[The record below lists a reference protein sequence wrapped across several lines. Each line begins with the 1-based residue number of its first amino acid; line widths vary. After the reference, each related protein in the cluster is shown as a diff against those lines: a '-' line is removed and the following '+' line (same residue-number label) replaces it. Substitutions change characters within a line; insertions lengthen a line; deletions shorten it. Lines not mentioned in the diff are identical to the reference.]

1 MAFCDKC
8 GKALVDGVAFCTACG
23 NPVGPPPTPSVGA
36 QAGGQPGV
44 KPGAQSGVQPAP
56 GGRDP
61 APPPDL
67 RAGPYD
73 DPDRYELQQMC
84 SRGGEGELW
93 RAAISVDG
101 VRLPVAVKVINETN
115 IDHLDD
121 WSHRWK
127 QQAEILKTL
136 DHPSLV
142 KVRDTFEGPLP
153 HAAGAVDPASRSLF
167 LVMNWVNGESLV
179 EWAAHH
185 PDRDVLDSVRII
197 ARIAT
202 AVDYLHSGSSTGKS
216 VLHRDIK
223 PANVLVD
230 GNNVCLVDFGFA
242 RLMSGEPMTLAG
254 TPFYLAP
261 EVVGG
266 GTFNE
271 ASDRYALGATA
282 YYTIV
287 GEPPIPGDF
296 ATMRTK
302 LEHARGVDGRTD
314 LADHVL
320 AMMDP
325 SPAQRPT
332 NSLEWAQSLAAGAVS
347 SSLPTRPVVAA
358 GAAAAAPAATPPAKR
373 KSRTKLIA
381 AVLVVVVVAAAGA
394 AVALALDHG
403 KSNANTPSA
412 ALSPNST
419 PAASSSPTDSES
431 PAVSDSG
438 SPQAADS
445 GAPQTSDGSGTT
457 MMNLSQYAQPIT
469 GSVNTG
475 QATVKNDPYPFS
487 VMMEPDYDYH
497 VQYVEY
503 NVPSGFSSFQAA
515 IGLDDSSGSS
525 ATTTFQITNAISGQY
540 LFGSASHPITL
551 KVNQVRN
558 INVAF
563 PSDILRIR
571 LTTISNASDS
581 DWDVGVTPVWGNAQ
595 FSGPSDQV
603 VLPEPSPSY

>member
-1 MAFCDKC
+1 MAFCDNC
-8 GKALVDGVAFCTACG
+8 GKALDDGVAFCTACG
-23 NPVGPPPTPSVGA
+23 NRVGPPPAPSIA
-36 QAGGQPGV
+36 SRAGVQPGV
-44 KPGAQSGVQPAP
+44 QPGTERAQ
-56 GGRDP
+56 GGRDTATP
-61 APPPDL
+61 SSL

-73 DPDRYELQQMC
+73 DPDRYELLQMC

-93 RAAISVDG
+93 RAAISIDG
-101 VRLPVAVKVINETN
+101 VSLPVAVKVINETN
-115 IDHLDD
+115 IDRLED
-121 WSHRWK
+121 WSRRWR

-153 HAAGAVDPASRSLF
+153 HAAGVADPSSRSLF

-179 EWAAHH
+179 EWTTHH
-185 PDRDVLDSVRII
+185 PNRDVLDSVRII
-197 ARIAT
+197 ARTAT
-202 AVDYLHSGSSTGKS
+202 AVDYLHSGTSTGKA

-302 LEHARGVDGRTD
+302 LEHTRGVDGRTD

-320 AMMDP
+320 AMMAQ

-347 SSLPTRPVVAA
+347 SSLPARPTGAA
-358 GAAAAAPAATPPAKR
+358 GAVAAAPAAAQPAKR
-373 KSRTKLIA
+373 KRHTKLIA
-381 AVLVVVVVAAAGA
+381 AVFVVAVVAAAGV
-394 AVALALDHG
+394 AVALALNHG

-412 ALSPNST
+412 VLSPSSSPSGIEAN
-419 PAASSSPTDSES
+419 SSPTDS
-431 PAVSDSG
+431 G
-438 SPQAADS
+438 SPVATDS
-445 GAPQTSDGSGTT
+445 GAPQASDASGTT
-457 MMNLSQYAQPIT
+457 IMNLSQYAQPIT
-469 GSVNTG
+469 GNVNTG
-475 QATVKNDPYPFS
+475 QATMKNDPYPFS
-487 VMMEPDYDYH
+487 VMMEPDSNDT

-503 NVPSGFSSFQAA
+503 NVPSGYTSFQAT

-525 ATTTFQITNAISGQY
+525 ATTTFQITNAITGQY
-540 LFGSASHPITL
+540 LFGSESHPVTL

-571 LTTISNASDS
+571 LTTISSASDN
-581 DWDVGVTPVWGNAQ
+581 DWNVGVTPVWGNAQ
-595 FSGPSDQV
+595 FSGPSNQAQ
-603 VLPEPSPSY
+603 LPQPSPSD